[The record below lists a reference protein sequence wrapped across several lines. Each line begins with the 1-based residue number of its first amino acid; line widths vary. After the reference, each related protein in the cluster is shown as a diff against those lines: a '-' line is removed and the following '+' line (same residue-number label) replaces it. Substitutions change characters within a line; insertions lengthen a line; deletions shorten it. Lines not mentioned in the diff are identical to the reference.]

1 MSDPALPETAEALPD
16 TERLISG
23 SMLRLR
29 SRQPFLA
36 ALALFAK
43 YKVTREVPT
52 AATDGLTIYINPD
65 FWQPL
70 TLAEQDGLL
79 LHEVL
84 HAALGHCLRRGERD
98 PQIWN
103 IAADIVINGII
114 LAQPGAALPK
124 GGMRDD
130 RLAEFSSEEVYEM
143 LQRDLSKLP
152 PLGLADLLEAA
163 PGSGEGEEGQT
174 SRSAMQRVAIEG
186 HWRHALQ
193 RAETLARTIGQGNLP
208 GGLRRELDAIEPG
221 RLDWRAWLWRYLVQT
236 PTDFSGFDRRFIGQG
251 LYLETLHGES
261 IRVHVCVDT
270 SGSVNNDLM
279 AQLLGEVRGIL
290 SAYPHILCD
299 LYYAD
304 AALHGP
310 HRLSTHDP
318 IPPPEGGGGT
328 DFRPFFN
335 HLAEHADPGETALA
349 VYLTDGY
356 GPFPEQVPELPVLWV
371 VTAGGLAP
379 ERFPFGETVRM
390 LV

>member
-1 MSDPALPETAEALPD
+1 MSEPAPGESSATPLEP
-16 TERLISG
+16 ERLVSG

-36 ALALFAK
+36 ALALFAR
-43 YKVTREVPT
+43 YKVTRDVPT
-52 AATDGLTIYINPD
+52 AATDGITIYINPD

-70 TLAEQDGLL
+70 SSAEQDGLL

-98 PQIWN
+98 PVVWN

-114 LAQPGAALPK
+114 LAEPGTALPK

-130 RLAEFSSEEVYEM
+130 RLAHFSAEEVYEM
-143 LQRDLSKLP
+143 LQRDLAKLP

-163 PGSGEGEEGQT
+163 PDTGDSQT
-174 SRSAMQRVAIEG
+174 TRSEMQRVSIEG

-193 RAETLARTIGQGNLP
+193 RARTIATMNQGSVP

-221 RLDWRAWLWRYLVQT
+221 RLDWRSWLWRYLVQT

-251 LYLETLHGES
+251 LYLETLQGETV
-261 IRVHVCVDT
+261 RVHVCVDT
-270 SGSVNNDLM
+270 SGSVNNELM
-279 AQLLGEVRGIL
+279 GKLLGEVRGIL

-310 HRLSTHDP
+310 HRLAAGDA
-318 IPPPEGGGGT
+318 IPTAEGGGGT
-328 DFRPFFN
+328 DFRPFFA
-335 HLAEHADPGETALA
+335 HLATTADASETALA
-349 VYLTDGY
+349 VYLTDGH
-356 GPFPEQVPELPVLWV
+356 GSFPEKEPALPVLWV
-371 VTAGGLAP
+371 VTAGGLDSD
-379 ERFPFGETVRM
+379 RFPFGETVRI